1 MNKNIAYPWGFHGLY
16 LQFKVLGFSCS
27 MCQSSSNVMAIT
39 AVAFF
44 SGMNQQEDAAP
55 HMGHTMTVIVVVGSM
70 LLPSGNVHCG

>member
-1 MNKNIAYPWGFHGLY
+1 
-16 LQFKVLGFSCS
+16 
-27 MCQSSSNVMAIT
+27 MAIT